1 MALRSEYGSEKK
13 MAEGGNE
20 AEQLKEKAN
29 NYFKGRFDRPVK
41 SAAFNRCLQRTRTAA
56 PTFVSARSCRSTI
69 LIEPV
74 ATVQLC

>member
-29 NYFKGRFDRPVK
+29 NYFKGRVFQNCQV
-41 SAAFNRCLQRTRTAA
+41 RTFRQVL
-56 PTFVSARSCRSTI
+56 PTEVINSTKFCIVTVVSRVGSRYGF
-69 LIEPV
+69 
-74 ATVQLC
+74 